1 MITITDTK
9 SLEAA
14 MGSLENATYVTVDT
28 EFKRTNTYW
37 PILCLIQIA
46 GPDEAY
52 IIDPL
57 VDGIDLASF
66 YALMANRDVLKVFH
80 ASRQD
85 LEIFFHENGELPHP
99 VFDTQIAAMVC
110 GFGDS
115 VGYET
120 LVNQLANQQIDKSS
134 RFTDWSRRPLS
145 KQQLNYA
152 IGDVTHLRVIYEQ
165 LADKLGN
172 NGRAEWLR
180 EEMDDLENPA
190 TYVTPPEEAWLRL
203 ETRSNN
209 RRFLALVRAI
219 AAWREETA
227 QKSDIPRNRIMRDDL
242 IMELAAH
249 PPGNVE
255 EMKAVKNIPKQAVSP
270 RNGMPNLL
278 NAIAAAKKLPQDQQP
293 EARKQKKLPRGIGPT
308 VDLLKVLLKQKCEAE
323 GVAQK
328 LIANVADLELLAA
341 DDNADIAALRGW
353 RREVFGSD
361 ALELKSGKLALS
373 VRQNKIQVTKL

>member
-1 MITITDTK
+1 
-9 SLEAA
+9 
-14 MGSLENATYVTVDT
+14 
-28 EFKRTNTYW
+28 
-37 PILCLIQIA
+37 
-46 GPDEAY
+46 
-52 IIDPL
+52 
-57 VDGIDLASF
+57 
-66 YALMANRDVLKVFH
+66 
-80 ASRQD
+80 
-85 LEIFFHENGELPHP
+85 
-99 VFDTQIAAMVC
+99 
-110 GFGDS
+110 
-115 VGYET
+115 
-120 LVNQLANQQIDKSS
+120 
-134 RFTDWSRRPLS
+134 
-145 KQQLNYA
+145 
-152 IGDVTHLRVIYEQ
+152 
-165 LADKLGN
+165 
-172 NGRAEWLR
+172 
-180 EEMDDLENPA
+180 
-190 TYVTPPEEAWLRL
+190 
-203 ETRSNN
+203 
-209 RRFLALVRAI
+209 
-219 AAWREETA
+219 
-227 QKSDIPRNRIMRDDL
+227 MRDDL